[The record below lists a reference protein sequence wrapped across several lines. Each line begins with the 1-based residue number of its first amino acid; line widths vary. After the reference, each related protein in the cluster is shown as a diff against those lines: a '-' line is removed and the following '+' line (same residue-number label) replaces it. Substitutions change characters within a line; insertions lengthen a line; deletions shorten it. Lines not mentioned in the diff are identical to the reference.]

1 MATNATATSMR
12 LLHLLQALPASG
24 VESTSQLK
32 RKLERLG
39 YKVTQRMVERD
50 LRKLDA
56 EGLAHAR
63 EGKPLGWARGQA
75 ALDLQLQDLNQALAL
90 DMMATFAGD
99 LLPPSVAEQLRD
111 VVAAARLRLGQHP
124 NSDHA
129 RWRERIAVIPL
140 SQPLIPPVVDPSI
153 QRTVLQAV
161 LERRVL
167 TLSYRAGHS
176 GRVREHEVHPAGLV
190 AREGQYILIGFLA
203 GKKGPTQLVL
213 HRMRSAQLSS
223 AQAQIPPTFSL
234 RDYAR
239 SSAMGMG
246 DGKWV
251 RLNLVFD
258 KDAGRLFTESKLSPD
273 QEIEVRTLKSGER
286 RYHVTA
292 TLEDSPRLQAYLN
305 SFGSHLISRRQR
317 SIPPPMPQDAAPSQ
331 RPTRKRTSV

>member
-1 MATNATATSMR
+1 MATEATATLMR
-12 LLHLLQALPASG
+12 MLHLLQALPASG
-24 VESTSQLK
+24 VESTTQLK
-32 RKLERLG
+32 QKLERLG
-39 YKVTQRMVERD
+39 YKVTQRMIERD
-50 LRKLDA
+50 LRKLEA

-75 ALDLQLQDLNQALAL
+75 ALGLQLQDLNQALAL
-90 DMMATFAGD
+90 DMMATFAGS
-99 LLPPSVAEQLRD
+99 LLPPSVGEQLRV
-111 VVAAARLRLGQHP
+111 VVAAARARLGQHP

-140 SQPLIPPVVDPSI
+140 AQPLIPPVVDPSI

-190 AREGQYILIGFLA
+190 AREGQYILICFLA
-203 GKKGPTQLVL
+203 GKNEPTQLVL
-213 HRMRSAQLSS
+213 HRMLSAQLSS

-273 QEIEVRTLKSGER
+273 QEIEVRALKSGER

-317 SIPPPMPQDAAPSQ
+317 SIPPPMPQDAAPPT
-331 RPTRKRTSV
+331 RPTRTRTSA

>member
-1 MATNATATSMR
+1 MAQKATATSMR
-12 LLHLLQALPASG
+12 ILHLLQALPPVG
-24 VESTSQLK
+24 VESTTQLK
-32 RKLERLG
+32 LKLDRLG

-50 LRKLDA
+50 LRKLEA

-75 ALDLQLQDLNQALAL
+75 ALGLQLQDLNQALAL
-90 DMMATFAGD
+90 DMMATFAGS

-140 SQPLIPPVVDPSI
+140 SQPLIPPMVDADV
-153 QRTVLQAV
+153 QRAVLQAV

-167 TLSYRAGHS
+167 KLGYRARYS
-176 GRVREHEVHPAGLV
+176 ERVREHEVHPAGLV

-203 GKKGPTQLVL
+203 GKKEPTQLVL
-213 HRMRSAQLSS
+213 HRMRSAQLLS
-223 AQAQIPPTFSL
+223 APAQIPPTFSL
-234 RDYAR
+234 HEYAR
-239 SSAMGMG
+239 GAAMGMG
-246 DGKWV
+246 NGEWV
-251 RLNLVFD
+251 RLHLVFD
-258 KDAGRLFTESKLSPD
+258 EFAGSLFTESKLSTD
-273 QEIEVRTLKSGER
+273 QEVEVRTLKSGDK

-331 RPTRKRTSV
+331 PSTRKRTSA

>member
-1 MATNATATSMR
+1 MATEATATLMR
-12 LLHLLQALPASG
+12 MLHLLQALPASG
-24 VESTSQLK
+24 VESTTQLK
-32 RKLERLG
+32 QKLERLG
-39 YKVTQRMVERD
+39 YKVTQRMIERD
-50 LRKLDA
+50 LRKLEA

-75 ALDLQLQDLNQALAL
+75 ALGLQLQDLNQALAL

-111 VVAAARLRLGQHP
+111 VVAAARARLCQHP

-167 TLSYRAGHS
+167 TLSYRAGYS

-190 AREGQYILIGFLA
+190 AREGQYILICFLA
-203 GKKGPTQLVL
+203 GKNEPTQLVL
-213 HRMRSAQLSS
+213 HRMCAAQLSS

-234 RDYAR
+234 HDYAR
-239 SSAMGMG
+239 SPAMGMG
-246 DGKWV
+246 NGEWV
-251 RLNLVFD
+251 RLTLVFD
-258 KDAGRLFTESKLSPD
+258 EEKGRLFTESKLSPD
-273 QEIEVRTLKSGER
+273 QEIEVRALKSGER

-317 SIPPPMPQDAAPSQ
+317 SIPPPMPQDAAPPT
-331 RPTRKRTSV
+331 RPTRTRTPA

>member
-1 MATNATATSMR
+1 MAVDTASTAMR
-12 LLHLLQALPASG
+12 LIHLLQALPASG
-24 VESTSQLK
+24 VESATQLK
-32 RKLERLG
+32 QKLERLG
-39 YKVTQRMVERD
+39 YKVTQRMIERD
-50 LRKLDA
+50 LRKLEA

-63 EGKPLGWARGQA
+63 GGKPLGWARGQA
-75 ALDLQLQDLNQALAL
+75 ALGLQLQDLNQALAV

-111 VVAAARLRLGQHP
+111 VVAAARARLGQHP

-161 LERRVL
+161 LERRLL

-190 AREGQYILIGFLA
+190 AREGQYILVGFLA
-203 GKKGPTQLVL
+203 GKKEPTQLVL

-234 RDYAR
+234 HDYAR
-239 SSAMGMG
+239 SPAMGMG
-246 DGKWV
+246 NGEWV
-251 RLNLVFD
+251 RLSLVFD
-258 KDAGRLFTESKLSPD
+258 KEKGRLFTESKLSPD
-273 QEIEVRTLKSGER
+273 QQVEVRTLKSGER

-317 SIPPPMPQDAAPSQ
+317 QVPPPMPQDAAPSL
-331 RPTRKRTSV
+331 RSTRKGTSA

>member
-56 EGLAHAR
+56 KGLAHAR
-63 EGKPLGWARGQA
+63 QGKPLGWARGQA
-75 ALDLQLQDLNQALAL
+75 ALGLQLQDLNQALAL

-111 VVAAARLRLGQHP
+111 VVASARARLGQHP

-167 TLSYRAGHS
+167 TLSYRAGYS

-203 GKKGPTQLVL
+203 GKKEPTQLVL

-234 RDYAR
+234 HDYAR
-239 SSAMGMG
+239 SPAMGMG
-246 DGKWV
+246 NGEWV
-251 RLNLVFD
+251 RLTLVFD
-258 KDAGRLFTESKLSPD
+258 QEKGRLFTESKLSPD
-273 QEIEVRTLKSGER
+273 QEIEVRALKSGEL

-317 SIPPPMPQDAAPSQ
+317 SIPPPMAQDAAPSQ
-331 RPTRKRTSV
+331 RIGRTRTSA

>member
-1 MATNATATSMR
+1 
-12 LLHLLQALPASG
+12 L
-24 VESTSQLK
+24 
-32 RKLERLG
+32 RKLEG
-39 YKVTQRMVERD
+39 
-50 LRKLDA
+50 

-63 EGKPLGWARGQA
+63 QGKPLGWARGQA
-75 ALDLQLQDLNQALAL
+75 ALGLQLQDLNQALAL

-111 VVAAARLRLGQHP
+111 VVAAARARLCQHP

-167 TLSYRAGHS
+167 TLSYRAGYS

-203 GKKGPTQLVL
+203 GKKEPTQLVL
-213 HRMRSAQLSS
+213 HRMRAAQLSS
-223 AQAQIPPTFSL
+223 APALIPPTFSL
-234 RDYAR
+234 HGYAQGA
-239 SSAMGMG
+239 AMGMG
-246 DGKWV
+246 HGEWV
-251 RLNLVFD
+251 RLQLVFD
-258 KDAGRLFTESKLSPD
+258 EDAGLLFTESKLSPD
-273 QEIEVRTLKSGER
+273 QEFEVRTLKSGDK

-317 SIPPPMPQDAAPSQ
+317 RVPAPMPQVAAPST
-331 RPTRKRTSV
+331 RPTRKRTSA